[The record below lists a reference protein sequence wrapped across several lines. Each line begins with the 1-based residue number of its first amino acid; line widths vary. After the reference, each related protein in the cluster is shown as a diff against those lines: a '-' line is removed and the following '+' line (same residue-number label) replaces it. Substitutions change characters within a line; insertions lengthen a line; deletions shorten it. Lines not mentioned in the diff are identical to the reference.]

1 MQEVAMKQQITTTLR
16 EYTEAHILP
25 RYEGYDA
32 AHRCDHI
39 EGVISRSMALAE
51 HYDVVADMV
60 YTVAAW
66 HDLGLCYG
74 REEHHLTS
82 AQMLRE
88 ESKLLEWFTAEQIEL
103 MAEAIEDHRA
113 SSDHTPRSIYGLIVA
128 EADRQIVP
136 EVVMRRT
143 VQYGLAHYPHLTP
156 EEHWERFL
164 GHLHEKY
171 DHGGYL
177 KLYIPHSENATRLAE
192 LRELIARPEELRRC
206 FERIFGQLRAE

>member
-1 MQEVAMKQQITTTLR
+1 MYKDISATLKD
-16 EYTEAHILP
+16 YTETHILP

-32 AHRCDHI
+32 AHRRDHI
-39 EGVISRSMALAE
+39 EGVIGRSMDLAE
-51 HYDVVADMV
+51 HYDVVPDMV
-60 YTVAAW
+60 YTIAAW

-74 REEHHLTS
+74 RDTHHLTS
-82 AQMLRE
+82 AEMLRN
-88 ESKLLEWFTAEQIEL
+88 ESELLRWFSPAQITI

-113 SSDHTPRSIYGLIVA
+113 SSDHIPRSIYGLIVA

-143 VQYGLAHYPHLTP
+143 VQYGLAHYPHLSR
-156 EEHWERFL
+156 EEHWQRFL

-177 KLYIPHSENATRLAE
+177 KLYIPHSDNATRLAE
-192 LRELIARPEELRRC
+192 LRDLIARPEELKRY
-206 FERIFGQLRAE
+206 FEEIFSQLRAE